1 MKCTQRATSILIV
14 KSKEWAVSVELTYS
28 LFSFGIVERILHN
41 IYPNSK
47 IRTEKFQK
55 FCQNYLQTFHG
66 TVQNFCDKKV
76 LLDIENLPIIRIL
89 SCFKKRKKT
98 FKKCSSIWFFKQK
111 YQWVFSSYFLYDPKW
126 ICPGSTGNFFT
137 LKKHTLNWWWI
148 V

>member
-1 MKCTQRATSILIV
+1 MKYTQRATSILIV

-28 LFSFGIVERILHN
+28 LFSFGTVERILHN

-55 FCQNYLQTFHG
+55 FCQDCLQTFHG

-76 LLDIENLPIIRIL
+76 LLEIENLPIIRIL

-98 FKKCSSIWFFKQK
+98 FKKVQLNLILQTKISVSVLQL
-111 YQWVFSSYFLYDPKW
+111 FSLRSKMNLSW
-126 ICPGSTGNFFT
+126 I
-137 LKKHTLNWWWI
+137 NW
-148 V
+148 